1 MFLIGL
7 FFVCVVCGVAY
18 YLSIQIVR
26 IPPGEHTP
34 IASEALL
41 EGVSIVEKEGS
52 RILMDNRAGYEMEI
66 PDDVLLKTEG
76 NRILFYS
83 SDPDLPVLGGIHLFE
98 NKEDLSLEEWVEAEH
113 KKIFFLFYDGR
124 QKIDIGGVEVIKI
137 QVEGEMEYY
146 DYFFKKDDK
155 IVGVSLVGKDYSGKY
170 IESMKI
176 IK

>member
-98 NKEDLSLEEWVEAEH
+98 NKEDLSLEAFNNALAILP
-113 KKIFFLFYDGR
+113 IFISCLPLLHNNTLLLSTTLSLF
-124 QKIDIGGVEVIKI
+124 I
-137 QVEGEMEYY
+137 
-146 DYFFKKDDK
+146 
-155 IVGVSLVGKDYSGKY
+155 L
-170 IESMKI
+170 
-176 IK
+176 